1 MELSLTPAENP
12 AAKDNKDRG
21 KTRRKPKPVLTLRP
35 SRERTRRPL
44 AAGLLIPRSPGGGSE
59 TGPGLEG
66 TALDTSGSG
75 RIVGPRHR
83 RASALAAEEG
93 KPRAEGE
100 ETHPVVATLDVHP
113 DKIDPVVGAEV
124 LRYVL
129 DVPSASPGDIDEAL
143 ELQGPAPIALVV
155 RLGEGDG
162 GDGGL
167 SLRECA
173 ERAVDAGRSLVLP
186 ADATEDDVAD
196 FQSYFAHTDAGYFAC
211 ADDADGVVRVLAC
224 AVAGITGFDVRAAY
238 REPDVD
244 RLLSLTDLAADAV
257 RELLL
262 GVFVPDPM
270 AVARELVAL
279 GFAPGEPEDPDDGQR
294 S

>member
-1 MELSLTPAENP
+1 M
-12 AAKDNKDRG
+12 
-21 KTRRKPKPVLTLRP
+21 V
-35 SRERTRRPL
+35 
-44 AAGLLIPRSPGGGSE
+44 
-59 TGPGLEG
+59 
-66 TALDTSGSG
+66 
-75 RIVGPRHR
+75 
-83 RASALAAEEG
+83 
-93 KPRAEGE
+93 
-100 ETHPVVATLDVHP
+100 TLDVHP

-155 RLGEGDG
+155 SPGAGDG
-162 GDGGL
+162 AVM